1 MLKNTQKLVCD
12 KISSGERLD
21 IFLSKKINSLTRS
34 NIKNIIKSSNVKI
47 NGDKTFSQSKKI
59 KENDVVEINF
69 IRKTFEFIQPSKK
82 KINIVF
88 EDKDIVIVDKPQGMV
103 VHPGAGNK
111 LDTLVNILVNK
122 YKKELS
128 NISGELRPGIVHR
141 IDKETSGI
149 LVIAKN
155 NFTHSNLGEQFS
167 NHTIKRKYL
176 ALVWGVLRPLS
187 GRIKTFIIRSRKNR
201 QLMEANDK
209 KGKVAITNYKTLK
222 VFGCND
228 IPKISLVEFD
238 LETGRTH
245 QIRAHMN
252 YKKTSL
258 LGDDKYKKKNQK
270 YKKINKYFKEYL
282 DNLKGQALHAYHLE
296 FNHPRSNKKMGFNS
310 KLPKKFE
317 KMIKFLEKQSD

>member
-1 MLKNTQKLVCD
+1 MLKNTQKLICD
-12 KISSGERLD
+12 KLSSGERLD

-34 NIKNIIKSSNVKI
+34 NIKNIIKSNNVKI
-47 NGDKTFSQSKKI
+47 NGDKIFSQSKKI
-59 KENDVVEINF
+59 KENDIVEINL
-69 IRKTFEFIQPSKK
+69 IKKTFEFIHPSKK
-82 KINIVF
+82 KIDIIF

-111 LDTLVNILVNK
+111 LDTLVNVLVNK

-149 LVIAKN
+149 LVVAKN

-167 NHTIKRKYL
+167 RHTIKRKYL

-187 GRIKTFIIRSRKNR
+187 GKIKTFIIRSRKNR

-209 KGKVAITNYKTLK
+209 KGKIAITNYKTLK
-222 VFGCND
+222 VFGCKD

-252 YKKTSL
+252 YKETSL
-258 LGDDKYKKKNQK
+258 LGDDKYKKKNLK
-270 YKKINKYFKEYL
+270 YKKINKIFKEFL
-282 DNLKGQALHAYHLE
+282 DNLKGQTLHAYHLE
-296 FNHPRSNKKMGFNS
+296 FNHPRSKKKMEFNS

>member
-1 MLKNTQKLVCD
+1 MSKNTQKLICD

-34 NIKNIIKSSNVKI
+34 NIKNIIKSNNVKI
-47 NGDKTFSQSKKI
+47 NGDKIFSQSKKI
-59 KENDVVEINF
+59 KENDVVEINL
-69 IRKTFEFIQPSKK
+69 IRETFEFIQPSKK
-82 KINIVF
+82 KINIIF

-258 LGDDKYKKKNQK
+258 LGDNKYKKKNQK
-270 YKKINKYFKEYL
+270 YKKINKNFKEFL
-282 DNLKGQALHAYHLE
+282 NNLKGQVLHAYHLE
-296 FNHPRSNKKMGFNS
+296 FNHPRSNKKMEFNS
-310 KLPKKFE
+310 KLPKEFD

>member
-82 KINIVF
+82 KINIIF

-222 VFGCND
+222 IFGCND

-258 LGDDKYKKKNQK
+258 LGDNKYKKKNQK
-270 YKKINKYFKEYL
+270 YKKINKNFKEFL
-282 DNLKGQALHAYHLE
+282 NNLKGQVLHAYHLE
-296 FNHPRSNKKMGFNS
+296 FNHPRSNKKMEFNS
-310 KLPKKFE
+310 KLPKEFD

>member
-1 MLKNTQKLVCD
+1 MSKNTQKLICD
-12 KISSGERLD
+12 KINSGERLD

-34 NIKNIIKSSNVKI
+34 NIKNIIKSNNVKI
-47 NGDKTFSQSKKI
+47 NGDKIFSQSKKI
-59 KENDVVEINF
+59 KENDVVEINL

-82 KINIVF
+82 KLNIVF

-111 LDTLVNILVNK
+111 LDTLVNILVDK

-128 NISGELRPGIVHR
+128 NVSGELRPGIVHR

-187 GRIKTFIIRSRKNR
+187 GKIKTFIIRSRKNR
-201 QLMEANDK
+201 QLMEANDN

-222 VFGCND
+222 VFGCKD

-270 YKKINKYFKEYL
+270 YKKINKNFKEYL
-282 DNLKGQALHAYHLE
+282 DNLKGQALHAYYLE

>member
-1 MLKNTQKLVCD
+1 MLKNTQKLICD
-12 KISSGERLD
+12 KFSSGERLD

-34 NIKNIIKSSNVKI
+34 NIKNIIKSNNVTI
-47 NGDKTFSQSKKI
+47 NGDKIFSQSKKI
-59 KENDVVEINF
+59 KENDIVEINL
-69 IRKTFEFIQPSKK
+69 IRKTSEFIQPSKR
-82 KINIVF
+82 KINIIF

-122 YKKELS
+122 FKKELS
-128 NISGELRPGIVHR
+128 NISGDLRPGIVHR

-149 LVIAKN
+149 LVVAKN

-187 GRIKTFIIRSRKNR
+187 GKIKTFIIRSRKNR

-209 KGKVAITNYKTLK
+209 KGKIAITKYKTLK
-222 VFGCND
+222 VFGCKD
-228 IPKISLVEFD
+228 IPKISFIEFE

-252 YKKTSL
+252 YKETSL
-258 LGDDKYKKKNQK
+258 IGDNKYKKKKKK
-270 YKKINKYFKEYL
+270 YKKINKSFKEFL
-282 DNLKGQALHAYHLE
+282 DNLKGQALHAYYLE
-296 FNHPRSNKKMGFNS
+296 FNHPRSNKKMEFNS
-310 KLPKKFE
+310 KLPKKFD
-317 KMIKFLEKQSD
+317 KMIRFLEKQSD